1 MNTAEPH
8 DRVPAGST
16 DSGGG
21 RRVDGDEL
29 VAYDRRHIWHPY
41 AGALGDAP
49 LFPVVSAAGVR
60 LRLADGR
67 ELIDGM
73 ASWWSAIH
81 GYNHPSLN
89 AAARRQLDAMAHVM
103 FGGLTHPPAVELAR
117 RLVDLTPKPLQRVF
131 PADSGSVAVEV
142 ALKMALQY
150 QRARGRDSRTRM
162 LTVRGG
168 YHGDTFAAMAICD
181 PDGGMHSLWSGA
193 LPEQLFAPT
202 PPSGFDRPITEDDTA
217 ALAELLTKHQD
228 EVAAVVL
235 EPIVQGTGGM
245 RFHAPA
251 YLRRVRELCDEAG
264 VLLIADEIATGFGR
278 TGAMFACDHAGIA
291 PDILC
296 VGKALTGGYLTMAAT
311 LCTDE
316 IAETISRAHGAFM
329 HGPTFMA
336 NPLAAAVAVASI
348 DLLVSGPWQ
357 ERVAALESGLRT
369 GLAPARELP
378 QVADVRVL
386 GGIGV
391 IELHEPVD
399 MARVQP
405 AFVERGVWIR
415 PFGKLV
421 YTMPPYVMGG
431 ADLAEVTGAMVDVV
445 GTVHPAPGR

>member
-1 MNTAEPH
+1 MAAA
-8 DRVPAGST
+8 RWI
-16 DSGGG
+16 
-21 RRVDGDEL
+21 DGDEL

-41 AGALGDAP
+41 ASALGDAP
-49 LFPVVSAAGVR
+49 LFPVVSAEGVR

-81 GYNHPSLN
+81 GYNHPALN
-89 AAARRQLDAMAHVM
+89 AAARRQLDSMAHVM

-117 RLVDLTPKPLQRVF
+117 RLVDMTPEPLQRVF
-131 PADSGSVAVEV
+131 LADSGSVSVEV

-150 QRARGRDSRTRM
+150 QRARGRDDRTRM

-168 YHGDTFAAMAICD
+168 YHGDTFAPMAVCD

-193 LPEQLFAPT
+193 LPEQVFAPI
-202 PPSGFDRPITEDDTA
+202 PPAGYARPLADADTA
-217 ALAELLTKHQD
+217 VLAELLAKHQD

-235 EPIVQGTGGM
+235 EPIVQGAGGM
-245 RFHAPA
+245 RFHSPP
-251 YLRRVRELCDEAG
+251 YLRRVRELCDEFG
-264 VLLIADEIATGFGR
+264 VPLILDEIATGFGR
-278 TGAMFACDHAGIA
+278 TGEMFACEHAGIA
-291 PDILC
+291 PDIMC
-296 VGKALTGGYLTMAAT
+296 VGKALTGGYMTMAAT

-336 NPLAAAVAVASI
+336 NPLAAAVASASI
-348 DLLVSGPWQ
+348 DLLVASPWRD
-357 ERVAALESGLRT
+357 RVAALEAGLT
-369 GLAPARELP
+369 AGLEPARGLP

-391 IELHEPVD
+391 VELHEPVD
-399 MARVQP
+399 MRVAQP

-421 YTMPPYVMGG
+421 YTMPPYVMG
-431 ADLAEVTGAMVDVV
+431 ADDLAAVTGAIVDVV
-445 GTVHPAPGR
+445 ATTQT

>member
-1 MNTAEPH
+1 MNGDPN
-8 DRVPAGST
+8 PASATTPDPGHA
-16 DSGGG
+16 G
-21 RRVDGDEL
+21 RWVDADEL

-41 AGALGDAP
+41 ASALGDAP
-49 LFPVVSAAGVR
+49 LFPVVSAEGVR

-67 ELIDGM
+67 ELVDGM

-81 GYNHPSLN
+81 GYNHPTLN

-117 RLVDLTPKPLQRVF
+117 RLVDLTPEPLQRVF
-131 PADSGSVAVEV
+131 LADSGSVSVEV

-150 QRARGRDSRTRM
+150 QRARGRDDRTRM
-162 LTVRGG
+162 VTVRGG
-168 YHGDTFAAMAICD
+168 YHGDTFGAMAVCD
-181 PDGGMHSLWSGA
+181 PEGGMHSLWSGA
-193 LPEQLFAPT
+193 LPEHLFAPI
-202 PPSGFDRPITEDDTA
+202 PPAGFARPLADGDTA
-217 ALAELLTKHQD
+217 DLADLLAKHRD

-245 RFHAPA
+245 RFHSPA
-251 YLRRVRELCDEAG
+251 YLARVRELCDEHD

-278 TGAMFACDHAGIA
+278 TGELFACDHAGIS
-291 PDILC
+291 PDIMC
-296 VGKALTGGYLTMAAT
+296 VGKAMTGGYLTMAAT

-316 IAETISRAHGAFM
+316 VAETISRAHGAFM
-329 HGPTFMA
+329 HGPTYMA

-348 DLLVSGPWQ
+348 DLLTSGPWRD
-357 ERVAALESGLRT
+357 RVAALEDGLRA
-369 GLAPARELP
+369 GLEPARDLP

-391 IELHEPVD
+391 IELHTPVD

-405 AFVERGVWIR
+405 AFVERGVWVR

-421 YTMPPYVMGG
+421 YVMPPYVMT
-431 ADLAEVTGAMVDVV
+431 AEDLSLVTSAMVDVV
-445 GTVHPAPGR
+445 ATVHTA